1 MGVDTIERLA
11 DSTQPT
17 NSHARSP
24 RILQADGRDPI
35 VMQAIKNVTHSQ
47 VGADWWSH
55 RQREITQAIYD
66 EIRRLDRERVD
77 TIAQG
82 AVNYNQMSHLEAIT
96 G

>member
-11 DSTQPT
+11 DSAQPT

-66 EIRRLDRERVD
+66 EIRRLDRERVE
-77 TIAQG
+77 
-82 AVNYNQMSHLEAIT
+82 AVASVGRESSQIRQMEVMT

>member
-11 DSTQPT
+11 DSAQPT

-24 RILQADGRDPI
+24 RILQADSRDPI

-47 VGADWWSH
+47 VEADWWSH
-55 RQREITQAIYD
+55 RQSEITQAIYD
-66 EIRRLDRERVD
+66 EIRRLDRERVE
-77 TIAQG
+77 
-82 AVNYNQMSHLEAIT
+82 AVASVGRRNDQFQIEVAT

>member
-11 DSTQPT
+11 DSAQPT

>member
-1 MGVDTIERLA
+1 MGLDTIERLA
-11 DSTQPT
+11 ESAQPT

-24 RILQADGRDPI
+24 RILQADGRDGI
-35 VMQAIKNVTHSQ
+35 VMQAIRNVTYSQ

-66 EIRRLDRERVD
+66 EIRRLDRERV
-77 TIAQG
+77 
-82 AVNYNQMSHLEAIT
+82 EASASMGRKNSRFPIEVVT